1 MSQPT
6 FTFWEGNN
14 CTQDNLGSVPA
25 DQNGQWD
32 LKASGAPI
40 KNDEARSCTISNV
53 AAGVVLELFDSA
65 DASKRDDWAEI
76 HMLQPVSSMC
86 IGTFEQNI
94 DTPTISMTYHPSGGI
109 VNNGLDGKVSNIK
122 VKVS

>member
-14 CTQDNLGSVPA
+14 CTQDDLGSVPA
-25 DQNGQWD
+25 DQNNQWD
-32 LKASGAPI
+32 LQASGAPI
-40 KNDEARSCTISNV
+40 KNDEARSVTLSNV
-53 AAGVVLELFDSA
+53 AAGVVLEVFDSPS
-65 DASKRDDWAEI
+65 ASKHDDWAEI
-76 HMLQPVSSMC
+76 HVLQPVTSMC

-94 DTPTISMTYHPSGGI
+94 DTPSISMTYHPASGI
-109 VNNGLDGKVSNIK
+109 IKNGLDGKVSNIK